1 MMRPL
6 VILLLTAALS
16 PAALAQVRPGDTA
29 PELALPLLD
38 GGESS
43 LAAHRGKVVYVD
55 FWAAWCGPCRQSM
68 PLYDALW
75 AELPRERFEILAV
88 NLDEDTEDARRFL
101 ERQPVRYPV
110 LVDPSGDSAALWGLP
125 VMPSSFLV
133 NADGQVVKA
142 YAGFTPEHMEVIE
155 HDIRTLLDDG

>member
-1 MMRPL
+1 MSRIATTL
-6 VILLLTAALS
+6 ILAFCWSVAT
-16 PAALAQVRPGDTA
+16 AQVRPGDPA
-29 PELALPLLD
+29 PELALPRLD

-75 AELPRERFEILAV
+75 AKLPRERFEILAV
-88 NLDEDTEDARRFL
+88 NLDEDTDDARRFL
-101 ERQPVRYPV
+101 ERHPVRYPV
-110 LVDPSGDSAALWGLP
+110 LVDPSGGSAAEWGLP
-125 VMPSSFLV
+125 AMPSSFLV
-133 NADGQVVKA
+133 DADGRVVKA

-155 HDIRTLLDDG
+155 HDIRALLDDG